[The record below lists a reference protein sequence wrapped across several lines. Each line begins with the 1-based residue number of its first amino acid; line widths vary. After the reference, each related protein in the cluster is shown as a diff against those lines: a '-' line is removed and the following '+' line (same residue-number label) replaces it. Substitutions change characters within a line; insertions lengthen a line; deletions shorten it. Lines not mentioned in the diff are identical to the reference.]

1 MTVDRDHPT
10 HADLYSQIGALK
22 ADVANLK
29 EDVREVRTDVKQLVA
44 VSEQA
49 KGGWKVVAIVGGI
62 AGSVS
67 GFMATK
73 LLPKLF
79 S

>member
-1 MTVDRDHPT
+1 MPESPT

-49 KGGWKVVAIVGGI
+49 KGGWRVLAVVGSLGGAAGALLTKI
-62 AGSVS
+62 A
-67 GFMATK
+67 
-73 LLPKLF
+73 PKLF
-79 S
+79 G

>member
-1 MTVDRDHPT
+1 MDRDHPT

-44 VSEQA
+44 VAEQA
-49 KGGWKVVAIVGGI
+49 KGGWRIVAIVGAV
-62 AGSVS
+62 AGGATSFV
-67 GFMATK
+67 ATK
-73 LLPKLF
+73 ILPKIL